1 MTGFEQAFAEVEQ
14 AAEAARKAAARLA
27 STANALK
34 KAAQTGNVAAIRRAP
49 DRLGEAME
57 TARQEVER
65 AAESWRFSESEEADY
80 LKEGYAAELQ
90 AVSAEKGLVLYER
103 DGQLI
108 SPPSILR
115 ISPERRAVLL
125 DRKNQPA
132 IRPSYLAALLLR
144 DKNKSSGFTPKQ
156 FLEALYV
163 VYTKITAAS
172 AMMSKQGGGFVP
184 LAPIY
189 ELMTSLPGIRRNYD
203 RMDFGRDLY
212 MLDSRGPH
220 RTTKGAEVSFS
231 DSGGKHRPRDIFYF
245 VGPNGASIDYY
256 GIRFREN
263 PE

>member
-1 MTGFEQAFAEVEQ
+1 MRGFEQAFADVEQ

-27 STANALK
+27 SAANALK
-34 KAAQTGNVAAIRRAP
+34 KAAQAGNVAAIRRP
-49 DRLGEAME
+49 PERLGEAME
-57 TARQEVER
+57 AARLEVER
-65 AAESWRFSESEEADY
+65 AAGSWPFSESEEADY

-90 AVSAEKGLVLYER
+90 AVSAEKGLKLYER

-125 DRKNQPA
+125 DRKRQSA

-144 DKNKSSGFTPKQ
+144 DKDKSSGFTSKQ
-156 FLEALYV
+156 FLEALHA
-163 VYTKITAAS
+163 VYTKITAS
-172 AMMSKQGGGFVP
+172 GLMPKRSGNFVS
-184 LAPIY
+184 LVPIY
-189 ELMTSLPGIRRNYD
+189 EMMTSLPGIRRNYD

-231 DSGGKHRPRDIFYF
+231 AAGGKHRPRDIFYF
-245 VGPNGASIDYY
+245 VDPNGVSIDYY
-256 GIRFREN
+256 GIHFGKNAE
-263 PE
+263 